1 MSATGPESAA
11 TGGAPGFLGA
21 PPPPRH
27 PYPAG
32 TVAFLFTDIE
42 GSTRLW
48 EHQPGAM
55 RRALARHNA
64 LMAAVVEAH
73 GGVWFKTVGDA
84 VQAAFPAAP
93 AAIAAAAD
101 AQRALAAEPWD
112 ETGPLRVRMAVHA
125 GAAEPVGGDY
135 LAPCLNR
142 LARLLATGYGG
153 QVLLSDAARA
163 LLGGE
168 LPAGTSLRDLGS
180 HRLRDLLEP
189 ERVWQVVLPGMP
201 DTFPPLKSLERHP
214 TNLPVQP
221 TPLVGREA
229 DLAALLPR
237 LRDPA
242 TRLLTLT
249 GPGGA
254 GKTRLA
260 LQLAADAL
268 DAFPDGAF
276 FVDLAAVT
284 DPALLPG
291 RIGDALGV
299 LATGGLSERD
309 ALQAFL
315 APKRLLMVLDN
326 LEQFRPLAGAARAVA
341 DLLSAA
347 PGLTV
352 LATSRAPLRIRAER
366 EWPLAGLP
374 APDPSRPLPPPVLA
388 ENPAVALFVARAQA
402 AKPAFVVD
410 ETNAADVA
418 ELVARLDGLPLA
430 IELAAA
436 RVRALAPI
444 QILDRLDG
452 RPGVLA
458 DRAPDRPDRHRTLE
472 ATIAWSHDLLPD
484 AEQAFFRRLAVF
496 SGGATLEAIEA
507 VAGALGEPW
516 LDPLDGI
523 TSLLEESL
531 LRAEDGPDG
540 ETRYRMLETIRAFAL
555 ARLTESGEEAAA
567 RAAHWTFFNDWAHA
581 GDVAMVEGDA
591 APWLPRYE
599 ADHDNLRAALAWAID
614 HGGPGNAT
622 RLAAWCWKFW
632 EYRGHLTEG
641 RRWLDRALATD
652 TGARPIHRA
661 EALRG
666 AGNLAWRQGDL
677 RAAERLLRASLAL
690 WEDLGDR
697 RSIASTST
705 MLGNVADHLGE
716 AEQAATWH
724 RRALDLACEMGD
736 RTFESVSLNNL
747 ALLAHGR
754 GTLAEARSLL
764 EASLAIKEE
773 LGNRAGMA
781 ITLSNLALVSLDEGD
796 PAAATALLERSLAI
810 DRELGD
816 VAGIA
821 DDLSNL
827 AAIAAMGGDLAAAAA
842 RHHEALLLWR
852 DLDAWLGIA
861 HAIENIAAT
870 AANAQPGRAAR
881 LYGAAEKLRD
891 ELHAPIPGNE
901 RARYF
906 EGVDLVRAA
915 LGNAA
920 CEAAWAAGRL
930 LPREEIVA
938 EALRLAAG
946 MASIPDTEPDA
957 TGGSPV
963 EASVETAG

>member
-1 MSATGPESAA
+1 MSAGPDPAA
-11 TGGAPGFLGA
+11 SGGTPELFGA

-27 PYPAG
+27 PYPSG

-48 EHQPGAM
+48 EHHPAAM

-64 LMAAVVEAH
+64 LMAAAVEAH

-84 VQAAFPAAP
+84 VQAAFPTVRAAVV
-93 AAIAAAAD
+93 ATAAA
-101 AQRALAAEPWD
+101 QQALAAEPWP

-125 GAAEPVGGDY
+125 GEASPAGGDY

-153 QVLLSDAARA
+153 QALLSDTARA

-168 LPAGTSLRDLGS
+168 PPAGATLRDLGQ

-189 ERVWQVVLPGMP
+189 EHVWQLVLPGLP
-201 DTFPPLKSLERHP
+201 DAFPPLKSLERHP

-221 TPLVGREA
+221 TPMLGRDA

-237 LRDPA
+237 LRDPT

-254 GKTRLA
+254 GKTRLS

-276 FVDLAAVT
+276 VVDLAAET
-284 DPALLPG
+284 DPARLLG
-291 RIGDALGV
+291 RIGDVLGV
-299 LATGGLSERD
+299 LESGGRSERD
-309 ALQAFL
+309 ALLAFL
-315 APKRLLMVLDN
+315 APKRLLLVLDN
-326 LEQFRPLAGAARAVA
+326 LEQFRPLADAARAVA
-341 DLLSAA
+341 ELLAA
-347 PGLTV
+347 ANGLTV

-374 APDPSRPLPPPVLA
+374 APDPTRPLPPAVLA

-402 AKPAFVVD
+402 AKPTFELT
-410 ETNAADVA
+410 ETNAIDVA

-436 RVRALAPI
+436 RVRALAPV
-444 QILDRLDG
+444 QILDRLHG
-452 RPGVLA
+452 QPGVLA
-458 DRAPDRPDRHRTLE
+458 DRAPDRPDRQRTLD
-472 ATIAWSHDLLPD
+472 ATIAWSHDLLSD
-484 AEQAFFRRLAVF
+484 AQQAFFCRLAVF
-496 SGGATLEAIEA
+496 AGGASLEAIEA
-507 VAGALGEPW
+507 VSGALGEPW
-516 LDPLDGI
+516 VDALDGI
-523 TSLLEESL
+523 TELLDESL
-531 LRAEDGPDG
+531 VRTEEGPDG

-555 ARLTESGEEAAA
+555 ARLAESGDEAAA
-567 RAAHWTFFNDWAHA
+567 RAAHWDFFNDWAHE
-581 GDVAMVEGDA
+581 GDVAMVGGDVA
-591 APWLPRYE
+591 AWLPRFE

-614 HGGPGNAT
+614 HGRPGDAT
-622 RLAAWCWKFW
+622 RLASWCWAFW
-632 EYRGHLTEG
+632 EYRGHLGEG
-641 RRWLDRALATD
+641 RRLLERVLAAD
-652 TGARPIHRA
+652 TAGRPVHRA

-677 RAAERLLRASLAL
+677 REAERLLLASLAI

-697 RSIASTST
+697 RSIASTAT

-716 AEQAATWH
+716 IDKAEAHHGRTL
-724 RRALDLACEMGD
+724 ALARELGE

-754 GTLAEARSLL
+754 GNLPEARSLL

-773 LGNRAGMA
+773 TGNRPGMA
-781 ITLSNLALVSLDEGD
+781 STLSNLALVALDEGD
-796 PAAATALLERSLAI
+796 PATAVEMLERCLAI
-810 DRELGD
+810 DRELGN

-821 DDLSNL
+821 DDLSNI
-827 AAIAAMGGDLAAAAA
+827 AAIAAMRSDLPAAAA
-842 RHHEALLLWR
+842 RHHEALRLWQ
-852 DLDAWLGIA
+852 DLGAWLDIA

-870 AANAQPGRAAR
+870 AGAAGHAGPAAR

-891 ELHAPIPGNE
+891 DLHAPIPGNE
-901 RARYF
+901 RERYF

-915 LGNAA
+915 FGDAA
-920 CEAAWAAGRL
+920 CEAAWAAGRTL
-930 LPREEIVA
+930 AREDVVA
-938 EALRLAAG
+938 EALRLAAAVAHPADDG
-946 MASIPDTEPDA
+946 ETTPHAETTVA
-957 TGGSPV
+957 TNG
-963 EASVETAG
+963 